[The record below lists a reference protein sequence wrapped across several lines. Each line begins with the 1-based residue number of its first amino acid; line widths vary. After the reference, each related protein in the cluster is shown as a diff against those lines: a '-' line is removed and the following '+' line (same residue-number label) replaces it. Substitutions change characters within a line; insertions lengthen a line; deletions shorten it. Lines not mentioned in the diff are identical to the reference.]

1 MKLITLLITDKNGH
15 IEYINPGFNRLTG
28 CNLEE
33 IIGRDIKLWQTKK
46 PLLD

>member
-28 CNLEE
+28 YNLEE
-33 IIGRDIKLWQTKK
+33 IIGRK
-46 PLLD
+46 PGEILN